1 MEFCEGGGDIVSYSD
16 EVFILEVSKGGYLLA
31 AFRCEGIEDG
41 VHILDFGHEV
51 ADGLPVL
58 GVVKDF
64 RGPYKGGMIEVLGG
78 IVRGM
83 RYHDLQLS
91 ETGR

>member
-1 MEFCEGGGDIVSYSD
+1 MD
-16 EVFILEVSKGGYLLA
+16 
-31 AFRCEGIEDG
+31 DG

-83 RYHDLQLS
+83 RYHDLELA
-91 ETGR
+91 ETGL